1 MIEQAWVGLMVF
13 AGVVLATAGWIIVNA
28 VRVHRI
34 RRGNLKRYRPSPW
47 N

>member
-1 MIEQAWVGLMVF
+1 MLTFLGGVISGWGLK
-13 AGVVLATAGWIIVNA
+13 LIVDA